1 MQKVLD
7 FSILKMVG
15 EINKMVEQGVFDS
28 YLELLDHFIKDL
40 IAKKVVI
47 AGKDQ
52 AEVLSLIM
60 AEALMVKVKDI
71 FISTKFLEDQ
81 ALLFMEHA
89 LQELDNTKPTIH

>member
-1 MQKVLD
+1 MVKDQG

-15 EINKMVEQGVFDS
+15 EINKTVEQEVFDS

-47 AGKDQ
+47 SGKNKT
-52 AEVLSLIM
+52 EVLSLIM